1 MSRSVTVNSIASV
14 RQLIQFL
21 DPPGD
26 DFKCPICLEILQEP
40 YLTTCCGNHHL
51 CKVCMEK
58 VKEANGRCP
67 LCKEKPFNG
76 FIDKRF
82 ERQLHELKVYCI
94 YRPKGCKWVG
104 NYGKL
109 DHHLSIGRESG
120 ECQFVVIECPLSEEC
135 KEHFLRKNLLNHKE
149 NLCKYRQVQCMYCG
163 FASTYQ
169 KVAILHPNKCA
180 KYPLVCPNKC
190 SGQTY
195 PRDQLHTH
203 LALCPEEEVDCTFS
217 EMGCKEKVKRQDL
230 QEHLTANLLQH
241 QMVMC
246 QAFREMKK
254 EKQEIEE
261 QLDSLTRREKE
272 LELKMIK
279 LSNHEDN
286 QMKTLKFLAKTDIQ
300 MQLTYFSKMEEF
312 SNLHPVAP
320 LVLKA
325 SFEIKKSFHS
335 SMHMAMG
342 SRSSGNHYTAKP
354 YHSQL
359 FYSHQNGYKLQLSA
373 EIICHCS
380 DCGQLQ
386 PQKKVAM
393 QHQLNCRYDEWM
405 QGDQYYMEHQLY
417 NSDMSDYVESY
428 ASGYASL
435 AVNLYILKGNNDS
448 QLKWPFQEGITV
460 TIYQQNEHGYR
471 RPVANDDDIF
481 VTGVE
486 QVYIPH
492 ETAIFEGN
500 RNHTTTGRKLNI
512 KSLMKKNK
520 ASLMQSLK
528 PASHVKQPTNMW
540 QHQSSARDEYLQLQK
555 DEKKTQ
561 QEKLRL
567 YKEKGL
573 LFTLDSQ
580 RNQGSQY
587 GFWDSSQLFGE
598 TVYCEVTFSP
608 QSLS

>member
-1 MSRSVTVNSIASV
+1 
-14 RQLIQFL
+14 
-21 DPPGD
+21 
-26 DFKCPICLEILQEP
+26 
-40 YLTTCCGNHHL
+40 
-51 CKVCMEK
+51 MEK

-67 LCKEKPFNG
+67 LCKAKPFNG

-109 DHHLSIGRESG
+109 DHHLSTGRESG

-135 KEHFLRKNLLNHKE
+135 KEHFLRKNLLNHIE

-163 FASTYQ
+163 YASTYQ
-169 KVAILHPNKCA
+169 KVAILHPNKCT

-203 LALCPEEEVDCTFS
+203 LASCPEEEVDCTFS

-230 QEHLTANLLQH
+230 QEHLTTNLLQH

-246 QAFREMKK
+246 QAFKEMKK

-261 QLDSLTRREKE
+261 QLDSLKRREKE

-279 LSNHEDN
+279 FSNHEDN
-286 QMKTLKFLAKTDIQ
+286 QIKTLKFIAKTNFQ
-300 MQLTYFSKMEEF
+300 MQPTYFTKMEEF
-312 SNLHPVAP
+312 SSLHPVAP

-342 SRSSGNHYTAKP
+342 GRSSGNHYTAKP
-354 YHSQL
+354 YYSQL

-373 EIICHCS
+373 EIMCHCS
-380 DCGQLQ
+380 DCRK
-386 PQKKVAM
+386 PQKKEEK
-393 QHQLNCRYDEWM
+393 QHQRSCTYDEWSW
-405 QGDQYYMEHQLY
+405 GDRYHGFEQQLY
-417 NSDMSDYVESY
+417 DSDMSDYVSSY
-428 ASGYASL
+428 PSGYASL
-435 AVNLYILKGNNDS
+435 VVNLYILKGNNDS
-448 QLKWPFQEGITV
+448 QLKWPFQEEITV
-460 TIYQQNEHGYR
+460 TMYQENEYGYR
-471 RPVANDDDIF
+471 RAVATDRFAN
-481 VTGVE
+481 GVE
-486 QVYIPH
+486 QGYIPH

-500 RNHTTTGRKLNI
+500 QNHTNTGRKLDI
-512 KSLMKKNK
+512 KSLIEKSK
-520 ASLMQSLK
+520 ANLLQSLQ
-528 PASHVKQPTNMW
+528 PAW
-540 QHQSSARDEYLQLQK
+540 QVDQLQDTDMLQHPAIISQSSEDSQSNEDSQSSEDWQYSTHDEYLQLQK
-555 DEKKTQ
+555 DEIKAQ
-561 QEKLRL
+561 QEKLQL

-573 LFTLDSQ
+573 LFSLDLH
-580 RNQGSQY
+580 RNQESRY
-587 GFWDSSQLFGE
+587 GFWDRSSEHLYDE
-598 TVYCEVTFSP
+598 TIYCEVTFSP
-608 QSLS
+608 